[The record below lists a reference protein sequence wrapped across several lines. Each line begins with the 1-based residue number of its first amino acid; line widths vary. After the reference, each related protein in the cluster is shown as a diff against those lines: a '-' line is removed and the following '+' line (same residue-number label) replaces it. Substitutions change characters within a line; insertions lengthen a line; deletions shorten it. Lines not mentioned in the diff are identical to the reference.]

1 MNSVVTEH
9 ILITCIACAIG
20 KSLKINS
27 IQLIYFQY
35 NYQAHNFLSEIISNR
50 EHGMRV
56 VELPKIDYGAKRG
69 LINLVGRV
77 ANVLF
82 GVCDDSDALYFYKKI
97 KELEILNSQLT
108 DTQTQKMQSLIYNVN
123 SSSLEIEKSKIK
135 LADKYN
141 YLLQEAQIEKVEL
154 GNLNFKTA
162 QRNEYYY

>member
-1 MNSVVTEH
+1 
-9 ILITCIACAIG
+9 
-20 KSLKINS
+20 
-27 IQLIYFQY
+27 
-35 NYQAHNFLSEIISNR
+35 
-50 EHGMRV
+50 MRV